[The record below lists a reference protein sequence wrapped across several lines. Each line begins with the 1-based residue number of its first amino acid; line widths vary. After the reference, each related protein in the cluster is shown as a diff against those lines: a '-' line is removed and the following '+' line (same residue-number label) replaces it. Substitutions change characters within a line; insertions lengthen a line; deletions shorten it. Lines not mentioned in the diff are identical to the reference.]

1 MKYATLP
8 WACYISKAYAEE
20 AQRRFLSPKQRY
32 SSLNTELSIAY
43 SKYNLNLFSEL
54 SNYIHHFMNSFIGSF
69 MGSSVEYFVGYIHFK
84 MGKSPAFSV
93 KTDSKEAIKNLGF
106 KPL

>member
-54 SNYIHHFMNSFIGSF
+54 SDYTHNFMNSSVSNF
-69 MGSSVEYFVGYIHFK
+69 MGSFVGYFMGYIHCK
-84 MGKSPAFSV
+84 MRKIPAFSV
-93 KTDSKEAIKNLGF
+93 KTDTKEAIKNLGF
-106 KPL
+106 KPI